1 MNNNYKKFFSCF
13 LYKYINFKLR
23 KKIIKIIFLINHNK

>member
-13 LYKYINFKLR
+13 LYKYINLNLEKKLFKLY
-23 KKIIKIIFLINHNK
+23 FY